1 MKKTLLALTGF
12 MFILA
17 CSAGGGGK
25 SMAGGSAAD
34 TAAPLTDKCSSVA
47 AIQSE
52 INKLPD
58 GPYCLLDAKVA
69 EIANEISQLAAECD
83 TVDEYIAAKATLS
96 AYAKPTVAVFFAG
109 IENKITSTYSIQRF
123 FQDYFSGDDYLNG
136 CDPATTTKADAEMA
150 MANYIVAN
158 QQIANTGGCTPAAV
172 KSKINVHIL
181 YHPAA
186 TFSQIGACGSSG
198 ATGVTA
204 VTGGGGGQHYTD

>member
-109 IENKITSTYSIQRF
+109 IENKITSTYYIQQF
-123 FQDYFSGDDYLNG
+123 FKDYFSSDDYLNG
-136 CDPATTTKADAEMA
+136 CDPTTKSDAEMA
-150 MANYIVAN
+150 MAQYIKDN
-158 QQIANTGGCTPAAV
+158 QQIANTGTCTVAAI
-172 KSKINVHIL
+172 KSRINVHIL
-181 YHPAA
+181 YHATA
-186 TFSQIGACGSSG
+186 TFTQIGACGIIGPTGMTG
-198 ATGVTA
+198 ATGATFINLPLP
-204 VTGGGGGQHYTD
+204 D